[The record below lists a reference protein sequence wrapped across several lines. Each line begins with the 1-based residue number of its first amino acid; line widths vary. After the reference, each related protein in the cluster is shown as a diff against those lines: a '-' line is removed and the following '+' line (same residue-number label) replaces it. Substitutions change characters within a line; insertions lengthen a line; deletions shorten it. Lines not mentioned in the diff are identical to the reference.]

1 MTWTLIPV
9 GAVYGLIAALVF
21 RRFTNR
27 ASIRR
32 TMNRMMAHAMELGLF
47 LDSPVLVLRAQRD
60 LLRENIRLLR
70 LILLPIALLAAI
82 FALLFPQLDV
92 MYGYAPLRPGER
104 SVVTVRDSDDAVLEV
119 PAGIEMETS
128 GIHAVRD
135 RQISW
140 RVRPLGQTSG
150 ELKVREGDRVL
161 TRQIVAG
168 DGLIYGMRLPFQ
180 KSAIEIRYP
189 RRTILG
195 ANWMIWF
202 FVISCAAAIGYRR

>member
-9 GAVYGLIAALVF
+9 SAIYGLAATLVF

-32 TMNRMMAHAMELGLF
+32 TVNRMMAHAMELRLF

-70 LILLPIALLAAI
+70 LMLLPCAVLALI
-82 FALLFPQLDV
+82 FVVLFPQLDA
-92 MYGYAPLRPGER
+92 MYGYAPLRPGDR

-119 PAGIEMETS
+119 PAGIEIETPAV
-128 GIHAVRD
+128 HAVHD
-135 RQISW
+135 HQISW
-140 RVRPLGQTSG
+140 RVRALGETSG
-150 ELKVREGDRVL
+150 ELRVRETGRVV
-161 TRQIVAG
+161 TRHIVAG
-168 DGLIYGMRLPFQ
+168 NGLIYGMRLPFS
-180 KSAIEIRYP
+180 KSTIEIRYP

-195 ANWMIWF
+195 TNWMVWF
-202 FVISCAAAIGYRR
+202 FVTSCAATIGYRR